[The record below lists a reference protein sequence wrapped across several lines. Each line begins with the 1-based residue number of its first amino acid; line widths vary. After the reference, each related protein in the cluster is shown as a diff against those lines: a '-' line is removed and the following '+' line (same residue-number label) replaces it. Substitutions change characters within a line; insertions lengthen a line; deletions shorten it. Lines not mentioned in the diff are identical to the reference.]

1 MKFILGTKVGMTQVF
16 DESGRVFPATVISAG
31 PNSVTQVKT
40 EETDGYNAVQVA
52 FKDQKEHR
60 MNKPLMGH
68 FNKAGVTPKS
78 ELREFRT
85 EGAPEQK
92 VGDVIDAS
100 TFEVGDNIT
109 VRGISKGK
117 GFQGVVKR
125 YGFHGGPRTHGQKH
139 TERSPGS
146 IGGGAGDGGRVA
158 RGKKM
163 PGRMGSDMTTV
174 KNLKVVA
181 VIAEDNTIMIS
192 GAVPGRQGTIIEVI
206 SK

>member
-117 GFQGVVKR
+117 GFQGVVSDTASMVD
-125 YGFHGGPRTHGQKH
+125 HERTDRSTQSVLLVLLEEEQEMEVVWLE
-139 TERSPGS
+139 ERRCL
-146 IGGGAGDGGRVA
+146 DEW
-158 RGKKM
+158 
-163 PGRMGSDMTTV
+163 DLT
-174 KNLKVVA
+174 
-181 VIAEDNTIMIS
+181 
-192 GAVPGRQGTIIEVI
+192 
-206 SK
+206 